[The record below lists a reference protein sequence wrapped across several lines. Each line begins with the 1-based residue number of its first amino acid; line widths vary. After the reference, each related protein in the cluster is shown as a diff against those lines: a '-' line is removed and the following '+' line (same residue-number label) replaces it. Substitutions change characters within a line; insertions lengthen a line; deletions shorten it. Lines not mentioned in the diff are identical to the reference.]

1 MILFIGYDAS
11 LTGAPKSLLLII
23 EYFKEKTD
31 LPIEIILRKDG
42 PLLEY
47 YKTLGKVDIWENNWY
62 YEKKIFKR

>member
-31 LPIEIILRKDG
+31 LPIEIILGKDG
-42 PLLEY
+42 PLLED
-47 YKTLGKVDIWENNWY
+47 YKALGKVHIWKQN
-62 YEKKIFKR
+62 